1 MWKKYTK
8 FATKCP
14 LSEISELRATFVAP
28 IDDATRST
36 IMGRTTH
43 TTKELDAKRPIMGQ
57 ITHTTKELDAKGQ
70 QSWDDG

>member
-28 IDDATRST
+28 IKNGFLMILQMQRTKRYHLSVIHEFFFNST
-36 IMGRTTH
+36 SST
-43 TTKELDAKRPIMGQ
+43 LYSCP
-57 ITHTTKELDAKGQ
+57 
-70 QSWDDG
+70 